1 MAKKRSKKRRK
12 TGRTSFPPSM
22 RPSEAPPSVAPLSD
36 ATPSSEPSERKSDR
50 APTSTDKA
58 KPKKSS
64 TRGSF
69 FDVPPDDHVEA
80 KPDVS
85 AAEDEAPRKPAK
97 EAKGEP
103 RDLKEE
109 EQRSEP
115 GKDDAPDSEPGASPK
130 QAAKSKDE
138 RQDGPDQ
145 DEGEEDSSDEAAH
158 DDGLHDDFF
167 RKGEEVEKEHIA
179 AREQAVNGAPKLEDT
194 GQRRLV
200 ALRTAPAV
208 VARRKKLRKIVA
220 YVLAPAVVISVIA
233 GFKAYN
239 GDNGA
244 ARPDEPVARVT
255 VQPSAAPSPLPPVS
269 VAAPAASSEELVAD
283 ASADSDSDAPDGEAE
298 VVSDAASEL
307 QDAVAEADAEND
319 AAAKVD
325 DAAAKAEIA
334 AETEAVEDVPEGVD
348 ARKEAL
354 SALNRA
360 KWDRAEKMA
369 RAAIAKSPEDATL
382 YLYQGTALQ
391 EMGRREDAKTVFKRC
406 VDNAKRGPINEC
418 RMFAR

>member
-22 RPSEAPPSVAPLSD
+22 RPSEAPSSVAPPSD
-36 ATPSSEPSERKSDR
+36 ANPSSDAKPSERESDR
-50 APTSTDKA
+50 APKSTDKA

-64 TRGSF
+64 ARGSF
-69 FDVPPDDHVEA
+69 FDIPPDDHVEA
-80 KPDVS
+80 SPDAAS
-85 AAEDEAPRKPAK
+85 ATEDEAPSKPAK
-97 EAKGEP
+97 EAKDEP

-109 EQRSEP
+109 EPRSDP

-145 DEGEEDSSDEAAH
+145 DEGEEDSGDEAAH

-179 AREQAVNGAPKLEDT
+179 AREQVVNGAPKLEDT

-200 ALRTAPAV
+200 ALRTAPAL

-244 ARPDEPVARVT
+244 GRQDQPVARVT
-255 VQPSAAPSPLPPVS
+255 VQPSAAPSPPPPVAS
-269 VAAPAASSEELVAD
+269 VAPVVAPAASSEELISD
-283 ASADSDSDAPDGEAE
+283 ASADSDGVAPDGEAE
-298 VVSDAASEL
+298 VVADAAPEL

-319 AAAKVD
+319 AAEKV
-325 DAAAKAEIA
+325 EVA
-334 AETEAVEDVPEGVD
+334 AETEAADDVPEGVD

-354 SALNRA
+354 AALNRA

-369 RAAIAKSPEDATL
+369 RAALAKSPEDATL
-382 YLYQGTALQ
+382 YLYQATALQ
-391 EMGRREDAKTVFKRC
+391 EMGRREDAKAVFKRC